1 MSAIFHIFSA
11 NKFKCIIFS
20 YVPLSQDAY
29 PVLSKQVYIRIFVA
43 PKIFFF
49 LFYFRHH
56 HSSFS
61 CGNISFLTI
70 ALAVLCF
77 HIIFSQHQVYLSLS
91 SLLLFFLSSTYHTVM
106 FLCFL
111 YNAFSFHTFHFFFT
125 FPYFIIFLL
134 DMLESSLSL
143 PYSLHLFHSYIYIPL
158 LFLDFSSVHP
168 LSLPLL
174 SNLCFTS
181 FSPLSYHLYHSVSVP
196 QSSSLTFSS
205 TSLLL
210 LVSPSLCP
218 SHYHSHRK
226 GFTSYYIIIRTSFTI
241 DRLCCGLREST
252 LFIHEVEKK
261 STFRKSIFTIFF
273 YQYFFLYFI

>member
-1 MSAIFHIFSA
+1 MEIFPSL
-11 NKFKCIIFS
+11 
-20 YVPLSQDAY
+20 PLPSQCC
-29 PVLSKQVYIRIFVA
+29 VFI
-43 PKIFFF
+43 
-49 LFYFRHH
+49 
-56 HSSFS
+56 SFS
-61 CGNISFLTI
+61 PSIRYISPFLPF
-70 ALAVLCF
+70 CYS
-77 HIIFSQHQVYLSLS
+77 FSPPPTTLSCS
-91 SLLLFFLSSTYHTVM
+91 SVSSTMLFLSIRFT
-106 FLCFL
+106 
-111 YNAFSFHTFHFFFT
+111 FFFT

-218 SHYHSHRK
+218 SHYHSHGK